1 MAASDPIEIERERN
15 NNNEKPKTMGNNLS
29 RGATH
34 FSGAKYPN
42 YYKKVACFL
51 LFLCSLFTI
60 YFHVRK
66 LSSFV
71 LHGVS
76 MSVCFGCVCECVFFV
91 SVVDLFEFV

>member
-1 MAASDPIEIERERN
+1 
-15 NNNEKPKTMGNNLS
+15 MGNNLS

-71 LHGVS
+71 LRGVS